1 MINLEK
7 KTKELEGIN
16 FVAFSNNVVVV
27 NTTPH
32 PVTIQDM
39 DGTLITVPT
48 SVLINA
54 KAEER
59 KVSDLF
65 VRTEFV
71 GTEEGKE
78 TIERIKSVY
87 NRQFS
92 NGTLVI
98 VGSIIAAQ
106 AYPGEVAAMT
116 PVEGYERVAP
126 DQKRMRCDKFTTFA
140 YRLKLQLGGNHY
152 EQGRQSKA
160 EINQG
165 SSNSFIIRSVNS
177 TPFFIG
183 CSKTYRSYR
192 RQYPSNDRHCIF
204 CFREKY
210 LNSFS

>member
-1 MINLEK
+1 MKQRN
-7 KTKELEGIN
+7 IN

-32 PVTIQDM
+32 PVSMQDM

-92 NGTLVI
+92 NGTDC
-98 VGSIIAAQ
+98 
-106 AYPGEVAAMT
+106 
-116 PVEGYERVAP
+116 R
-126 DQKRMRCDKFTTFA
+126 
-140 YRLKLQLGGNHY
+140 
-152 EQGRQSKA
+152 
-160 EINQG
+160 
-165 SSNSFIIRSVNS
+165 
-177 TPFFIG
+177 
-183 CSKTYRSYR
+183 
-192 RQYPSNDRHCIF
+192 
-204 CFREKY
+204 
-210 LNSFS
+210 

>member
-1 MINLEK
+1 MK
-7 KTKELEGIN
+7 PCSQVRGFGTN
-16 FVAFSNNVVVV
+16 FHNYVLPLYSLFGNVNGTLYVCIR
-27 NTTPH
+27 PH
-32 PVTIQDM
+32 YRVSRLKVWNPVTMQDM

-71 GTEEGKE
+71 GKEEGKE

-140 YRLKLQLGGNHY
+140 
-152 EQGRQSKA
+152 
-160 EINQG
+160 
-165 SSNSFIIRSVNS
+165 
-177 TPFFIG
+177 
-183 CSKTYRSYR
+183 
-192 RQYPSNDRHCIF
+192 
-204 CFREKY
+204 
-210 LNSFS
+210 

>member
-7 KTKELEGIN
+7 KTREIGTVN

-32 PVTIQDM
+32 PVTMQDM

-98 VGSIIAAQ
+98 VG
-106 AYPGEVAAMT
+106 EVAAMT
-116 PVEGYERVAP
+116 PVEGFERVAP
-126 DQKRMRCDKFTTFA
+126 ADKRMRCDKFTTFA
-140 YRLKLQLGGNHY
+140 
-152 EQGRQSKA
+152 
-160 EINQG
+160 
-165 SSNSFIIRSVNS
+165 
-177 TPFFIG
+177 
-183 CSKTYRSYR
+183 
-192 RQYPSNDRHCIF
+192 
-204 CFREKY
+204 
-210 LNSFS
+210 

>member
-7 KTKELEGIN
+7 KTREIESIN

-32 PVTIQDM
+32 PVSMQDM

-65 VRTEFV
+65 VRTEFI

-98 VGSIIAAQ
+98 VG
-106 AYPGEVAAMT
+106 
-116 PVEGYERVAP
+116 
-126 DQKRMRCDKFTTFA
+126 C
-140 YRLKLQLGGNHY
+140 
-152 EQGRQSKA
+152 
-160 EINQG
+160 
-165 SSNSFIIRSVNS
+165 
-177 TPFFIG
+177 
-183 CSKTYRSYR
+183 
-192 RQYPSNDRHCIF
+192 
-204 CFREKY
+204 
-210 LNSFS
+210 

>member
-7 KTKELEGIN
+7 KTREIGTVN

-32 PVTIQDM
+32 PVTMQDM

-116 PVEGYERVAP
+116 PVEK
-126 DQKRMRCDKFTTFA
+126 D
-140 YRLKLQLGGNHY
+140 L
-152 EQGRQSKA
+152 
-160 EINQG
+160 
-165 SSNSFIIRSVNS
+165 SV
-177 TPFFIG
+177 
-183 CSKTYRSYR
+183 
-192 RQYPSNDRHCIF
+192 
-204 CFREKY
+204 
-210 LNSFS
+210 

>member
-1 MINLEK
+1 MINLK
-7 KTKELEGIN
+7 KTTR
-16 FVAFSNNVVVV
+16 SNNVVVV

-32 PVTIQDM
+32 PVTMQDM

-65 VRTEFV
+65 VI

-98 VGSIIAAQ
+98 VGSSI
-106 AYPGEVAAMT
+106 PW
-116 PVEGYERVAP
+116 R
-126 DQKRMRCDKFTTFA
+126 
-140 YRLKLQLGGNHY
+140 
-152 EQGRQSKA
+152 
-160 EINQG
+160 
-165 SSNSFIIRSVNS
+165 SSSYDMSV
-177 TPFFIG
+177 
-183 CSKTYRSYR
+183 
-192 RQYPSNDRHCIF
+192 
-204 CFREKY
+204 
-210 LNSFS
+210 

>member
-7 KTKELEGIN
+7 KTKEIGNIN

-54 KAEER
+54 KAEEQ

-65 VRTEFV
+65 VRTVFT

-78 TIERIKSVY
+78 TIKRIKSAY

-106 AYPGEVAAMT
+106 AYPGEVSGLT
-116 PVEGYERVAP
+116 PVPSFERVAP
-126 DQKRMRCDKFTTFA
+126 ADKRMRCDKFTTFA
-140 YRLKLQLGGNHY
+140 
-152 EQGRQSKA
+152 
-160 EINQG
+160 
-165 SSNSFIIRSVNS
+165 
-177 TPFFIG
+177 
-183 CSKTYRSYR
+183 
-192 RQYPSNDRHCIF
+192 
-204 CFREKY
+204 
-210 LNSFS
+210 

>member
-7 KTKELEGIN
+7 KTREIESIN

-32 PVTIQDM
+32 PVSMQDM

-65 VRTEFV
+65 VRTEFI

-98 VGSIIAAQ
+98 VGSIIAA
-106 AYPGEVAAMT
+106 PGI
-116 PVEGYERVAP
+116 PWR
-126 DQKRMRCDKFTTFA
+126 
-140 YRLKLQLGGNHY
+140 
-152 EQGRQSKA
+152 
-160 EINQG
+160 
-165 SSNSFIIRSVNS
+165 SS
-177 TPFFIG
+177 
-183 CSKTYRSYR
+183 SYDTCR
-192 RQYPSNDRHCIF
+192 RI
-204 CFREKY
+204 
-210 LNSFS
+210 

>member
-7 KTKELEGIN
+7 KTREIGTVN

-32 PVTIQDM
+32 PVTMQDM

-65 VRTEFV
+65 IRTEFI

-98 VGSIIAAQ
+98 VGCTGI
-106 AYPGEVAAMT
+106 PW
-116 PVEGYERVAP
+116 R
-126 DQKRMRCDKFTTFA
+126 
-140 YRLKLQLGGNHY
+140 
-152 EQGRQSKA
+152 
-160 EINQG
+160 
-165 SSNSFIIRSVNS
+165 SS
-177 TPFFIG
+177 
-183 CSKTYRSYR
+183 SYDTCR
-192 RQYPSNDRHCIF
+192 RI
-204 CFREKY
+204 
-210 LNSFS
+210 

>member
-7 KTKELEGIN
+7 KTREIGTVN
-16 FVAFSNNVVVV
+16 FVAFSIV

-32 PVTIQDM
+32 PVTMQDM
-39 DGTLITVPT
+39 NGTLITVPT

-78 TIERIKSVY
+78 TIKRIKSVY

-98 VGSIIAAQ
+98 VGSIIAAW
-106 AYPGEVAAMT
+106 
-116 PVEGYERVAP
+116 R
-126 DQKRMRCDKFTTFA
+126 
-140 YRLKLQLGGNHY
+140 
-152 EQGRQSKA
+152 
-160 EINQG
+160 
-165 SSNSFIIRSVNS
+165 SS
-177 TPFFIG
+177 
-183 CSKTYRSYR
+183 SYDTCR
-192 RQYPSNDRHCIF
+192 RI
-204 CFREKY
+204 
-210 LNSFS
+210 